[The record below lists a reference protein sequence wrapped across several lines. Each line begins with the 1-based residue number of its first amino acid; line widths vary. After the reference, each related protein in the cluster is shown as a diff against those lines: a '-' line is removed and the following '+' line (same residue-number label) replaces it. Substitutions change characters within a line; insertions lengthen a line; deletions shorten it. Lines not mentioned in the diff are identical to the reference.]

1 MSILD
6 MKAGPPDYWAEIG
19 NFFLPLKYLITNDRF
34 DAFLQNIDLPYL
46 INAVF
51 WIFVFLSCG
60 FCGFQRV
67 FQVSPS
73 CFRATRVC
81 VYVCA
86 CTYVCL
92 D

>member
-6 MKAGPPDYWAEIG
+6 IKTGPPDYWAEIG

-51 WIFVFLSCG
+51 WIFIALSCG
-60 FCGFQRV
+60 FCGFQR
-67 FQVSPS
+67 FFHVSKIV
-73 CFRATRVC
+73 AV
-81 VYVCA
+81 VAVH
-86 CTYVCL
+86 VCL
-92 D
+92 NAR